1 MDNQDKQVLVKIFN
15 YADSIQNYCV
25 NCNTLSDFIKN
36 KMRTEAC
43 AHNLIQIS
51 RTCQTELSDQIKS
64 EINSIPW
71 ERLCNYQN
79 ELEPDS
85 SEDNLNLVWNIVHED
100 IPQLV
105 DELRKYHREGNA
117 FLDDSQINNPIISIK
132 RFLKRTPKTRLL
144 LFALSCYLFLYP
156 CFTKPVDD
164 LLNVMVGFL
173 ALIGVVLIF
182 ISFAALVCFPYY
194 HIKSK
199 LSCKAKIQKIKYIL
213 RWIAVINIPIALVS
227 IFDAICYLIYFSTPK
242 MFTGK
247 ILGDLILFFIVALLQ
262 SGIWFAIFN
271 SIYNFIDKQA
281 DRTISPLR
289 ILNLIIFIPSFFW
302 IALSFIC
309 WNPYAIFYS
318 YIAYIGCIIIF
329 YISKR
334 MFNNMQEMIASQ
346 TNEAASAKRHDE
358 ESNKGPDK
366 GPDEAPDKGPDEEL
380 NKGPDEESNKGPDEE
395 SNKEPDEESGK
406 GPDEK

>member
-79 ELEPDS
+79 ELEHDTS
-85 SEDNLNLVWNIVHED
+85 GDNLNIVWNIVHED
-100 IPQLV
+100 IPKLV
-105 DELRKYHREGNA
+105 NELTKYHREGNA
-117 FLDDSQINNPIISIK
+117 FLDDSKINNPIIYIK
-132 RFLKRTPKTRLL
+132 RFLKRTPKPRLL
-144 LFALSCYLFLYP
+144 LFAMSCFLFLYP
-156 CFTKPVDD
+156 CFSEPSDGVHDARAVTTFI
-164 LLNVMVGFL
+164 LS
-173 ALIGVVLIF
+173 LIGFVLILC
-182 ISFAALVCFPYY
+182 SFAAQVCFPYCF
-194 HIKSK
+194 IKSK
-199 LSCKAKIQKIKYIL
+199 SFGKVNKTRNKFIIPWVAAIT
-213 RWIAVINIPIALVS
+213 VPIALLVAC
-227 IFDAICYLIYFSTPK
+227 ITDVIIIIVPTTVL
-242 MFTGK
+242 
-247 ILGDLILFFIVALLQ
+247 ILGTVSFIALRA
-262 SGIWFAIFN
+262 FCH
-271 SIYNFIDKQA
+271 FIDKQA
-281 DRTISPLR
+281 NRTIRFLR
-289 ILNLIIFIPSFFW
+289 ILNLFIYIPSFFW
-302 IALSFIC
+302 IALSFIY
-309 WNPYAIFYS
+309 WARGVILLS
-318 YIAYIGCIIIF
+318 YFAYIGTIVI
-329 YISKR
+329 YYVSKR
-334 MFNNMQEMIASQ
+334 MFNKMQEMIASQ

-366 GPDEAPDKGPDEEL
+366 GPDEDPD
-380 NKGPDEESNKGPDEE
+380 KGPDEE